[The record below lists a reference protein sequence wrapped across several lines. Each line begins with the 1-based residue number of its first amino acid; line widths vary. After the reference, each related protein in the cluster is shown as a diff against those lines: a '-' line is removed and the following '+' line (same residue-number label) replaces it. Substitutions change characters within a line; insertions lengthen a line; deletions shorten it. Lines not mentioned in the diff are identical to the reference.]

1 MGYEGRPT
9 ARMGRF
15 GADKLEE
22 TALELRRWAGWVC
35 AIGLVVALIVVPA
48 LAQRTRPT
56 PPAPVPADDQTPPP
70 AGTPRGEN
78 FSAKP
83 PAQLFASDC
92 TGAGCHK
99 GPQGLGKNAGAFGL
113 TNFLRQHYTN
123 SQQSAAALAAYLASI
138 PGDARPA
145 ATKKGPE
152 PKSRVSAEPP
162 DGTPRPAAEKKTPPA
177 TAAKQLQRR
186 QATAE
191 PPPTPAPEVPATPPP
206 PKVFDIFD

>member
-1 MGYEGRPT
+1 M
-9 ARMGRF
+9 
-15 GADKLEE
+15 
-22 TALELRRWAGWVC
+22 ELRRWAGWGG
-35 AIGLVVALIVVPA
+35 AIGLVVALIVAPA

-56 PPAPVPADDQTPPP
+56 PPAPVPADDAPPA

-123 SQQSAAALAAYLASI
+123 SQQSAAALAAYLAGI
-138 PGDARPA
+138 PGEARPV
-145 ATKKGPE
+145 ATNRKGPE
-152 PKSRVSAEPP
+152 PKSRASVEPP
-162 DGTPRPAAEKKTPPA
+162 DAAPKPPAEKKTPPS
-177 TAAKQLQRR
+177 AAKQPQRK

-191 PPPTPAPEVPATPPP
+191 QPPAASTPEPAAPPPPPAPPP